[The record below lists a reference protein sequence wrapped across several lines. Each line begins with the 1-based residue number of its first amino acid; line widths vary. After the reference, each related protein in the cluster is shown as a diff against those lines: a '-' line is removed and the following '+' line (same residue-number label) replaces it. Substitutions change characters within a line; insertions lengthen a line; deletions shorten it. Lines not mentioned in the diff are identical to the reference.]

1 MNEPHSRRTAFDGKL
16 FDVVIEDW
24 DGREREI
31 VDHPGSTSIVAVHD
45 GAVVLVRQLR
55 EPARKPLL
63 ELPAGT
69 LEDGEEPLASAQ
81 RELAEEVGLHSGR
94 WRELG
99 GFWTSPGF
107 LREYMHVFLAEELE
121 AGESDPDED
130 EEVEIVRWP
139 VADIAGRIGEL
150 EDAKTIAGLLLYLRS
165 RDPPAS

>member
-1 MNEPHSRRTAFDGKL
+1 VSGPRSSRIGYDGNL
-16 FDVVIEDW
+16 FDVVVEDW

-31 VDHPGSTSIVAVHD
+31 VDHPGSTAIVAVHD
-45 GAVVLVRQLR
+45 GDVVLVRQLR

-81 RELAEEVGLHSGR
+81 RELAEEVGLHGGR

-121 AGESDPDED
+121 PGEAAPDED
-130 EEVEIVRWP
+130 EDVEIVRWP
-139 VADIAGRIGEL
+139 IAKIAERIGEL
-150 EDAKTIAGLLLYLRS
+150 EDAKTIAGLLLYLRT
-165 RDPPAS
+165 R